1 MTLLAELL
9 CFALLCDRA
18 VGDAIADSSSEFPT
32 VVITYVLDPV
42 TKVDAPPGD
51 SAGDKDGH
59 FLHSATL

>member
-1 MTLLAELL
+1 MQQHAAATTA
-9 CFALLCDRA
+9 AVAARA

-32 VVITYVLDPV
+32 MVITYVLDLV
-42 TKVDAPPGD
+42 TKVNAPPGD